1 LKKYNLFSTLA
12 IASVFLFAS
21 CQKDDYVEVVG
32 LCPTVVSTNPING
45 ATGITLNSIIKAT
58 FNEKMNPATITTST
72 FTLQDTSGVAVS
84 GIVAYVDTTASFT
97 PSVAL
102 SPNKTYIARI
112 KTSVKSSKGNAIQSE
127 YSWRFTTG
135 INFSP
140 TVIGTDPANNVT
152 GVEPNKV
159 VTATFSVPMNPLTL
173 TPVTFRVTQGT
184 TPVAGTVTY
193 VGSTAYFTPSIN
205 LLSNTAYTAT
215 ITTGAMN
222 VAGTPMGYNYK
233 WNFVLKVI

>member
-1 LKKYNLFSTLA
+1 MKKYNLFSTLA

-32 LCPTVVSTNPING
+32 LCPTVVSTNPVNG

-58 FNEKMNPATITTST
+58 FNEKMNPATISTST

-127 YSWRFTTG
+127 YSRRFTTG

-193 VGSTAYFTPSIN
+193 IGSTVYFTPSIN

>member
-1 LKKYNLFSTLA
+1 
-12 IASVFLFAS
+12 
-21 CQKDDYVEVVG
+21 
-32 LCPTVVSTNPING
+32 
-45 ATGITLNSIIKAT
+45 
-58 FNEKMNPATITTST
+58 MNPETFTTAT
-72 FTLQDTSGVAVS
+72 FTLQDTNGVAVS
-84 GIVAYVDTTASFT
+84 GIVSYVDTTDSYA

-102 SPNKTYIARI
+102 SPNKTYVARI
-112 KTSVKSSKGNAIQSE
+112 KTSVKSAKGNALQSE
-127 YSWRFTTG
+127 RIWRFTTG

-173 TPVTFRVTQGT
+173 TPVTFRVTQGA

-193 VGSTAYFTPSIN
+193 IGSTAYFTPSIN